1 MILEVHE
8 IHTFYGTSH
17 ILFGVSLAVDRG
29 EIVSLLGRNGAGKTT
44 TIRSIMGLTSPR
56 SGSIQ
61 FYGEEM
67 VGKPPYY
74 IAQRGMGFVPDNRLI
89 FPDLTVRE
97 NLGIGHKRPRDAG
110 SKEWT
115 VERIYELFPALV
127 KLDNHLGGYLSGG
140 EQQML
145 TVGRTLMGNPVLLLL
160 DEPVEGLAP
169 LVVRALGDQLL
180 QLKKM
185 GETILLSEQNIKFA
199 IGVSDRAFVISKGKI
214 HYQGS
219 IRELEA
225 NEEVK
230 KQYLMI

>member
-1 MILEVHE
+1 MILEVNG

-17 ILFGVSLAVDRG
+17 ILFGVSLSVDRG
-29 EIVSLLGRNGAGKTT
+29 EIVCLLGRNGAGKTT
-44 TIRSIMGLTSPR
+44 TIRSIMGLTPPR
-56 SGSIQ
+56 SGNVK
-61 FYGEEM
+61 FYEEEM
-67 VGKPPYY
+67 SGKPPYY
-74 IAQRGMGFVPDNRLI
+74 IAQKGMGFVPDNRLI

-97 NLGIGHKRPRDAG
+97 NLEIGHKKPRDPG
-110 SKEWT
+110 GREWT
-115 VERIYELFPALV
+115 VEKIYELFPALI
-127 KLDNHLGGYLSGG
+127 KLDKNLGGFLSGG

-180 QLKKM
+180 QLKEM

-199 IGVSDRAFVISKGKI
+199 IRVSERAYVISKGAI
-214 HYQGS
+214 RYQGS
-219 IRELEA
+219 IKELEA

>member
-1 MILEVHE
+1 MILEVNE

-17 ILFGVSLAVDRG
+17 ILFGVSLSVGRG

-56 SGSIQ
+56 SGSVK
-61 FYGEEM
+61 FYEEEM
-67 VGKPPYY
+67 IGKPPYY
-74 IAQRGMGFVPDNRLI
+74 IAQKGMGFVPDNRLI

-97 NLGIGHKRPRDAG
+97 NLEMGHKKPRDPG
-110 SKEWT
+110 GREWT
-115 VERIYELFPALV
+115 VERIDELFPALV
-127 KLDNHLGGYLSGG
+127 KLDKNLGGFLSGG

-169 LVVRALGDQLL
+169 LVGRALGDQLL
-180 QLKKM
+180 QLKEM

-199 IGVSDRAFVISKGKI
+199 IRVSGRAYVISKGEI
-214 HYQGS
+214 RYQGR
-219 IRELEA
+219 IKELEA

>member
-1 MILEVHE
+1 MILEVNE

-17 ILFGVSLAVDRG
+17 ILFGVSLSVGRC

-56 SGSIQ
+56 SGSVK
-61 FYGEEM
+61 FYEEEM
-67 VGKPPYY
+67 IGKPPYY
-74 IAQRGMGFVPDNRLI
+74 IAQKGMGFVPDNRLI

-97 NLGIGHKRPRDAG
+97 NLEMGHKRPRDPG
-110 SKEWT
+110 GREWT

-127 KLDNHLGGYLSGG
+127 KLDKNLGGFLSGG

-180 QLKKM
+180 QLKEM

-199 IGVSDRAFVISKGKI
+199 IRVSERAYVISKGKI
-214 HYQGS
+214 RYQGR
-219 IRELEA
+219 IKELEA

>member
-1 MILEVHE
+1 MILEVRE

-29 EIVSLLGRNGAGKTT
+29 EIVCLLGRNGAGKTT

-61 FYGEEM
+61 FYEEEM
-67 VGKPPYY
+67 TGRPPYY
-74 IAQRGMGFVPDNRLI
+74 ISQRGMGFVPDNRLI

-97 NLGIGHKRPRDAG
+97 NLEIGHKKPRDAG
-110 SKEWT
+110 GREWT

-127 KLDNHLGGYLSGG
+127 KLENHLGGYLSGG

-180 QLKKM
+180 QLKQM

-199 IGVSDRAFVISKGKI
+199 VRVSDRAYVISKGMI
-214 HYQGS
+214 RYSGS
-219 IRELEA
+219 IQELEA
-225 NEEVK
+225 NQEVK
-230 KQYLMI
+230 KEYLMI

>member
-1 MILEVHE
+1 MILEVNE

-17 ILFGVSLAVDRG
+17 ILFGVSLSVDRG
-29 EIVSLLGRNGAGKTT
+29 EIVCLLGRNGAGKTT

-56 SGSIQ
+56 SGSIK
-61 FYGEEM
+61 FYREEM
-67 VGKPPYY
+67 TGKLPYY
-74 IAQRGMGFVPDNRLI
+74 IAQKGMGFVPDNRLI

-97 NLGIGHKRPRDAG
+97 NLEIGYKKPRDSG
-110 SKEWT
+110 GQEWT
-115 VERIYELFPALV
+115 VDRIYELFPALI

-145 TVGRTLMGNPVLLLL
+145 TVGRTLMGNPILLLL

-180 QLKKM
+180 QLKGL
-185 GETILLSEQNIKFA
+185 GETILVSEQNIKFA
-199 IGVSDRAFVISKGKI
+199 TRVSDRAYVISKGTI
-214 HYQGS
+214 RYQGS
-219 IRELEA
+219 IEELEA
-225 NEEVK
+225 DEEVK